1 VSGKLDRR
9 LIALADAAEVAD
21 GRLEPEIVD
30 SAHRVVARAGKRLGL
45 GVEATVVALAGPT
58 GGGKSTL
65 FNALAG
71 TELSEASLRRPTT
84 ASAAA
89 AVWGEQSDDLLDWL
103 EVPRRHRVERPHT
116 DGLVLLDLP
125 DFDSVQVGHRLE
137 VERLLE
143 LIDLVVWVVDPQKY
157 ADSSLHDRYL
167 RKLSDYG
174 KTMVVV
180 LNQSD
185 LLEAGSRDACR
196 VDLERLLHEDG
207 LDGVPVFT
215 ISART
220 GAGLDDLR
228 RLLERRVAARSAAVD
243 RLAADVTTAAS
254 ALAVGCS
261 DDGRHGIRRADRQ
274 QLVDSLAEA
283 AGVSTVTRAVALA
296 HRRRGSLATGWPFL
310 RWVRRLRPDPL
321 RRLRLGPRADPGS
334 RTSLPGPTPLQS
346 AQAAA
351 AARSLANCAAAGLG
365 APWPSL
371 VRRAAIRSEHDLT
384 ERLERAVARAEVDPG
399 RPRWWRLAGL
409 IQALLAAVAL
419 AGGLWLLVLAVLG
432 FLRLLDVL
440 PLPEVRGI
448 PLPTLLLGVALLVG
462 LLVAVLAGG
471 CNRIGAR
478 RRSRA
483 AAASMSRQVE
493 EVANQL
499 VIQPVEAELAAH
511 DRLCAATTEALAP
524 SGRLRSLGRRGLPP
538 AGRGT

>member
-9 LIALADAAEVAD
+9 LTALADAVAVAD

-30 SAHRVVARAGKRLGL
+30 RARRVVARAGKRLGL

-71 TELSEASLRRPTT
+71 TELSEASRRRPTT
-84 ASAAA
+84 AIAAA
-89 AVWGEQSDDLLDWL
+89 AVWGEPSDALLDWL
-103 EVPRRHRVERPHT
+103 EVRRRHRVESADT
-116 DGLVLLDLP
+116 GGLVLLDLP

-167 RKLSDYG
+167 QRLSDYG
-174 KTMVVV
+174 ETMVVV

-185 LLEAGSRDACR
+185 LLEPRSRDACR
-196 VDLERLLHEDG
+196 VDLERLLLDDG

-220 GAGLDDLR
+220 GDGLDDLR
-228 RLLERRVAARSAAVD
+228 RVLERRVAARSAAVD

-254 ALAVGCS
+254 ALAAGCS
-261 DDGRHGIRRADRQ
+261 DDEGHGIRSADRGR
-274 QLVDSLAEA
+274 LVDSLAEA

-296 HRRRGSLATGWPFL
+296 HRRRGILATGWPFL

-321 RRLRLGPRADPGS
+321 RRLRLGPRPDPDS
-334 RTSLPGPTPLQS
+334 RTSLPGPTSLQS
-346 AQAAA
+346 AQTAA
-351 AARSLANCAAAGLG
+351 AARSLANGAAVGLR

-371 VRRAAIRSEHDLT
+371 VRRAAIRSEDDLAG
-384 ERLERAVARAEVDPG
+384 RLDQAVAGADLDPG
-399 RPRWWRLAGL
+399 RPRWWRLVGL
-409 IQALLAAVAL
+409 LQALLAAVAL
-419 AGGLWLLVLAVLG
+419 AGGLWLVVLAVLG
-432 FLRLLDVL
+432 FLHLPDVL
-440 PLPEVRGI
+440 PLPEVEGI
-448 PLPTLLLGVALLVG
+448 PLPTVLLGGALLAG
-462 LLVAVLAGG
+462 MVLALLAGVL
-471 CNRIGAR
+471 NRIGAG

-483 AAASMSRQVE
+483 AAASMRRRVE
-493 EVANQL
+493 EVASEL
-499 VIQPVEAELAAH
+499 VIGPVEMELAAH
-511 DRLCAATTEALAP
+511 ARLCAATREALAP
-524 SGRLRSLGRRGLPP
+524 GRLRSFGRRGLAP
-538 AGRGT
+538 AGRGR